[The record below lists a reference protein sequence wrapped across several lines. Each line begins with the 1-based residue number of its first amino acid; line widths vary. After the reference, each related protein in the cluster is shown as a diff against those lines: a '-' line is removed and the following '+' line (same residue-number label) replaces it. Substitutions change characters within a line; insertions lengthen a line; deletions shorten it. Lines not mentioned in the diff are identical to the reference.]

1 MKIQMTVDDEGGIL
15 FGDFDNLETEVYLC
29 DFEIDLDEPVYIP
42 KESLQK
48 NAYETLIRRLKLK
61 RE

>member
-1 MKIQMTVDDEGGIL
+1 MKIQMTVDDDGGIL

>member
-1 MKIQMTVDDEGGIL
+1 MTVDDDGGIL

>member
-1 MKIQMTVDDEGGIL
+1 MTVDDEGGIL

-48 NAYETLIRRLKLK
+48 NAYETLIRLKLR